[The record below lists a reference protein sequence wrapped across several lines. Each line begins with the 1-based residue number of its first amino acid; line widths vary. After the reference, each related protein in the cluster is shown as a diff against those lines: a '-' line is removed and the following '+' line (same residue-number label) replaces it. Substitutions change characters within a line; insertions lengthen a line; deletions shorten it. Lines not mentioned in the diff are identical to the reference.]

1 VKKPSLLA
9 FCLVFAA
16 APVYAADPPVNKVL
30 TDALLC
36 KRDPA
41 QAIFDIERQGSD
53 FSKGIAVHGFGDGL
67 MSKSVIILSN
77 PLRIGSATAYAVVAE
92 PEASHFD
99 FGAFTY
105 ALFTGDAEAVVA
117 LLNLQPAKSKD
128 SQQLGKFVS
137 RQAPAE
143 SCPRTVVL
151 TPVEGGK
158 FLLGCGWCNGGRAPR

>member
-1 VKKPSLLA
+1 MNKSWLLPI
-9 FCLVFAA
+9 CWVFAA
-16 APVYAADPPVNKVL
+16 APVVAADPPVNQVL

-36 KRDPA
+36 KGDPA
-41 QAIFDIERQGSD
+41 QAIFDLESQGSNVA
-53 FSKGIAVHGFGDGL
+53 KGIAVHGFGDAL
-67 MSKSVIILSN
+67 MKKTVMILST
-77 PLRIGSATAYAVVAE
+77 PLRVGSATADAVVAE

-105 ALFTGDAEAVVA
+105 ARFTGDAQAVVA

-128 SQQLGKFVS
+128 SQKLGKFVS
-137 RQAPAE
+137 RQAPAA

-151 TPVEGGK
+151 TPVEGGQ